1 MPMLSRPIRRPVTSW
16 PPRIPMRTNMTAPA
30 PTAAMPFM
38 PSQSLTRMSPGLP
51 AIARRFSVRSLNDD
65 EVIRETKPEI
75 RAANGLTVRSKKG
88 CWSSS
93 SWRSFAVMAPSWVR
107 RARSGSSRVEV
118 ARPIAIMTI
127 ATAAAPATKTAN
139 GIALDLDVHD
149 LANEE
154 EADAHH
160 YGGEA
165 DQDDAQ
171 RDPDDLGRLLEHR
184 VEERRRGKEDE
195 EREGERQAAD
205 HVARHPLLG
214 RQRPDLALDPDA
226 LADREGD
233 RVEDLGEVAADLV
246 LDRDRGGHQL
256 EVLGL
261 HASDHV
267 LDRGVER
274 QAEVDLADDPA

>member
-1 MPMLSRPIRRPVTSW
+1 MIPSRKPMTRL
-16 PPRIPMRTNMTAPA
+16 PPRMPNTRKKPAP
-30 PTAAMPFM
+30 PTAAPIALI

-51 AIARRFSVRSLNDD
+51 AIARRFSVRSLNEL
-65 EVIRETKPEI
+65 EVTRETAPD
-75 RAANGLTVRSKKG
+75 RRSASGLTVRSKNG

-214 RQRPDLALDPDA
+214 RQRPDLALDPNA

-246 LDRDRGGHQL
+246 LDRDRCGHQL

-261 HASDHV
+261 DASDHV